1 MAMKTMHIC
10 PHTIRVIEDWAGK
23 KVSPRGHSMMDK
35 PNKEKDVPFQQRT
48 TITPGVGEQGENLD
62 GDVTPIRAVTNHT
75 RNRSDIARGTL
86 PNKNTFFVRTL
97 QNEVP
102 VSMEK
107 SDPHSPLAI
116 VSPAIVPKDLKIL
129 RRGKK
134 HVSHSLGYSS
144 IYQNEKYHIIH
155 HKGHDN
161 FHEMKIEPNNC
172 DIKPFKK
179 KILKT
184 VGF

>member
-1 MAMKTMHIC
+1 MNKADPKAINDEVSRILRKECDSSFKATEREARVMAFASKTNAPAVGKYTPRYSQIDPSRKENYSRYFPEKENEGFLRKRDMAMKTMHIC

-48 TITPGVGEQGENLD
+48 TITPGVGDQGENLD

-97 QNEVP
+97 
-102 VSMEK
+102 
-107 SDPHSPLAI
+107 
-116 VSPAIVPKDLKIL
+116 
-129 RRGKK
+129 
-134 HVSHSLGYSS
+134 
-144 IYQNEKYHIIH
+144 
-155 HKGHDN
+155 
-161 FHEMKIEPNNC
+161 
-172 DIKPFKK
+172 
-179 KILKT
+179 
-184 VGF
+184 